1 MIEIPYKTDILNAST
16 SSGVPAS
23 LIAAIIKIESD
34 FDAQAYRAEP
44 SKNDA
49 SYGLM
54 QILSG
59 TAKMVM
65 GTTITAE
72 ELYNPSK
79 NIIIG
84 TKYLQQLYAKYNDI
98 DDTISAYN
106 HGRPYRNST
115 NVPYTNQKYV
125 DNVNWWRKIFS
136 YLIPYGD
143 YAVPTVLLVGGLLT
157 ILWEIYAKR
166 R

>member
-16 SSGVPAS
+16 ASGVPAS
-23 LIAAIIKIESD
+23 LIAAIIKVESD
-34 FDAQAYRAEP
+34 FNPQAYRNEP

-54 QILSG
+54 QILIG
-59 TAKMVM
+59 TARMVM
-65 GTTITAE
+65 GTTITPE
-72 ELYNPSK
+72 ELYDPTK

-84 TKYLQQLYAKYNDI
+84 TKYLQQLYAKYNSNN
-98 DDTISAYN
+98 DTISAYN
-106 HGRPYRNST
+106 AGRPLKNST
-115 NVPYTNQKYV
+115 GGYINQVYV
-125 DNVNWWRKIFS
+125 DNINWWMKIYN

-143 YAVPTVLLVGGLLT
+143 YTIPAIFILGG
-157 ILWEIYAKR
+157 IGVVLWEIYAKR